1 MEKLLATKVAIT
13 NNNSLKNNVLMI
25 TLYKNVNHQTN
36 KKTKMVNCVAA
47 EVAKNDSFSL
57 CKI

>member
-1 MEKLLATKVAIT
+1 
-13 NNNSLKNNVLMI
+13 MI

-36 KKTKMVNCVAA
+36 KQTKMVNCVAA
-47 EVAKNDSFSL
+47 EVAKNDSFSV